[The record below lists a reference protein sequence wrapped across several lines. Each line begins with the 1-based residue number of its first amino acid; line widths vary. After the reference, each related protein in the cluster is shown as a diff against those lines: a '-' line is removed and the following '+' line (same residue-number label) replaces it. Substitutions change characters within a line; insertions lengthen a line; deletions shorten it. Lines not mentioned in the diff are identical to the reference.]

1 MNLLPLTTAQV
12 CCLLSLT
19 LVIIELICF
28 YWIKRII
35 LTHSF
40 DAILFDQLDQFFNN
54 LKPEH
59 IIAYC
64 TLYAI
69 VLFLAKYWIYLFIFI
84 FAIQIISLGCNSFI
98 IHRILKK
105 KKKH

>member
-19 LVIIELICF
+19 LVIVELIYF
-28 YWIKRII
+28 YWIKHII

-40 DAILFDQLDQFFNN
+40 DDILFDQLDQFFNN
-54 LKPEH
+54 LKPKH

-84 FAIQIISLGCNSFI
+84 FAIQTISLGCNSFI

-105 KKKH
+105 KKSH